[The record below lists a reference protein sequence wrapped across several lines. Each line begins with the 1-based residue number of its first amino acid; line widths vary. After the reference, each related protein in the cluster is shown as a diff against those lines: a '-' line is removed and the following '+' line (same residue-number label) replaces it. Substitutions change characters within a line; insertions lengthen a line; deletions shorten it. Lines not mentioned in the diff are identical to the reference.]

1 METKQAGICT
11 TASYLSRHRWFRY
24 STQYAAMNR
33 SFLLLLIFLLPACGT
48 ESSSPGSAE
57 DIGDM
62 TIEEFE
68 PTSTLVVEE
77 NIVTRSKYPSVDVH
91 SHWFQASEMTD
102 EAIDNL
108 IAEMDGMNVAALV
121 NLSGQSG
128 ETLKA
133 GIENMEGRYPE
144 RFITF
149 ANVEFDSVGAPG
161 WTERA
166 VAQLRADIEAGARG
180 LKVYKNLGLDVE
192 DVDGNRV
199 PVNDPRLDPIW
210 ALCGEMGVPV
220 LIHSAEPAN
229 FWKPRDKYNE
239 KWLELKLRPNRYRD
253 PATNASWEQIMSE
266 HFDIMAKHRGTTF
279 ISAHM
284 SWLGQD
290 LQQLGQRLDENPNMV
305 TEVAAVIYELGR
317 QPRAARQFMIDYKD
331 RILFGKD
338 SYSVEEFYT
347 YFRVFE
353 TGDEYFP
360 YYRKYHAQ
368 WKLYGLDL
376 PDDVL
381 RAVYYENALRIIP
394 GLDPALF
401 E

>member
-1 METKQAGICT
+1 LF
-11 TASYLSRHRWFRY
+11 SLHRTPAPTDGSVSHFP
-24 STQYAAMNR
+24 SAMYR
-33 SFLLLLIFLLPACGT
+33 FLPLFALLLLTACASEAQQT
-48 ESSSPGSAE
+48 SSD

-68 PTSTLVVEE
+68 PISTLVVPEH
-77 NIVTRSKYPSVDVH
+77 IVTQARYPFVDIH
-91 SHWFQASEMTD
+91 SHWFRASTMTEGALD
-102 EAIDNL
+102 TL
-108 IAEMDGMNVAALV
+108 IQEMDGMNMAALV

-128 ETLKA
+128 EILKA
-133 GIENMEGRYPE
+133 AMANMEGRYPE

-180 LKVYKNLGLDVE
+180 LKVYKNLGLDVM

-210 ALCGEMGVPV
+210 ALAGEMGVPV

-229 FWKPRDKYNE
+229 FWNPRDKHNE

-253 PATNASWEQIMSE
+253 PATNASWEEIMSE
-266 HFDIMAKHRGTTF
+266 HYDIMAKHRGTTF

-290 LQQLGQRLDENPNMV
+290 LTQLGQRLDENPNMV

-317 QPRAARQFMIDYKD
+317 QPRAARQFLIDYKD
-331 RILFGKD
+331 RVLFGKD
-338 SYSVEEFYT
+338 SYNVEEFWT

-353 TGDEYFP
+353 TADEYFP

-368 WKLYGLDL
+368 WKMYGMDL

-394 GLDPALF
+394 GLDASLF
-401 E
+401 ETN

>member
-1 METKQAGICT
+1 MYRFLPLFA
-11 TASYLSRHRWFRY
+11 
-24 STQYAAMNR
+24 
-33 SFLLLLIFLLPACGT
+33 LLLLTACASEAQQT
-48 ESSSPGSAE
+48 SSD

-68 PTSTLVVEE
+68 PISTLVVPEH
-77 NIVTRSKYPSVDVH
+77 IVTQARYPFVDIH
-91 SHWFQASEMTD
+91 SHWFRASTMTEGALD
-102 EAIDNL
+102 TL
-108 IAEMDGMNVAALV
+108 IQEMDGMNMAALV

-128 ETLKA
+128 EILKA
-133 GIENMEGRYPE
+133 AMANMEGRYPE

-180 LKVYKNLGLDVE
+180 LKVYKNLGLDVM

-210 ALCGEMGVPV
+210 ALAGEMGVPV

-229 FWKPRDKYNE
+229 FWNPRDKHNE

-253 PATNASWEQIMSE
+253 PATNASWEEIMSE
-266 HFDIMAKHRGTTF
+266 HYDIMAKHRGTTF

-290 LQQLGQRLDENPNMV
+290 LTQLGQRLDENPNMV

-317 QPRAARQFMIDYKD
+317 QPRAARQFLIDYKD
-331 RILFGKD
+331 RVLFGKD
-338 SYSVEEFYT
+338 SYNVEEFWT

-353 TGDEYFP
+353 TADEYFP

-368 WKLYGLDL
+368 WKMYGMDL

-394 GLDPALF
+394 GLDASLF
-401 E
+401 ETN

>member
-1 METKQAGICT
+1 ML
-11 TASYLSRHRWFRY
+11 SYTCFGRWFEAPFID
-24 STQYAAMNR
+24 TAMSR
-33 SFLLLLIFLLPACGT
+33 FLPLFLILLLPACAT
-48 ESSSPGSAE
+48 EAQQSTSE
-57 DIGDM
+57 ELGDM
-62 TIEEFE
+62 TVEEFE
-68 PTSTLVVEE
+68 PVSSLVVEE
-77 NIVTRSKYPSVDVH
+77 NIVTRAKYPFVDIH
-91 SHWFQASEMTD
+91 SHWFRASTMTEGAVDTLVQEM
-102 EAIDNL
+102 E
-108 IAEMDGMNVAALV
+108 GMNMTALV

-128 ETLKA
+128 EVLKA

-149 ANVEFDSVGAPG
+149 ANVDFDSVGAPG

-166 VAQLRADIEAGARG
+166 VAQLRADIQAGARG
-180 LKVYKNLGLDVE
+180 LKVYKNLGLDVK

-253 PATNASWEQIMSE
+253 PATNASWEQIMGE
-266 HFDIMAKHRGTTF
+266 HYDIMAKHRGTTF
-279 ISAHM
+279 ISAHL

-290 LQQLGQRLDENPNMV
+290 LTQLGQRLDENPNMV

-338 SYSVEEFYT
+338 SYNVEEFWT

-353 TGDEYFP
+353 TADEYFP

-368 WKLYGLDL
+368 WKMYGMDL

-381 RAVYYENALRIIP
+381 RAVYYENALRVIP
-394 GLDPALF
+394 GLDASLF

>member
-1 METKQAGICT
+1 
-11 TASYLSRHRWFRY
+11 
-24 STQYAAMNR
+24 MNR
-33 SFLLLLIFLLPACGT
+33 LLALSLALLLSACGADLQP
-48 ESSSPGSAE
+48 ESPSSG
-57 DIGDM
+57 IGDM
-62 TIEEFE
+62 TVEEFE
-68 PTSTLVVEE
+68 PTSTLVVDEH
-77 NIVTRSKYPSVDVH
+77 IVTRTKYPFVDIH
-91 SHWFQASEMTD
+91 SHWFQASKMTE
-102 EAIDNL
+102 EAVNTL
-108 IAEMDGMNVAALV
+108 IAEMDGMNMAALV

-133 GIENMEGRYPE
+133 AIENMEGRYPE

-180 LKVYKNLGLDVE
+180 LKVYKNLGLDVK

-253 PATNASWEQIMSE
+253 PATNASWEQIMGE

-290 LQQLGQRLDENPNMV
+290 LTQLGQRLDENPNMV

-317 QPRAARQFMIDYKD
+317 QPRAARSFLIDYKD

-338 SYSVEEFYT
+338 SYNVEEFYT

-353 TGDEYFP
+353 TADEYFP

-368 WKLYGLDL
+368 WKMYGMDL

-381 RAVYYENALRIIP
+381 RAIYYENALRVIP

>member
-1 METKQAGICT
+1 
-11 TASYLSRHRWFRY
+11 
-24 STQYAAMNR
+24 
-33 SFLLLLIFLLPACGT
+33 
-48 ESSSPGSAE
+48 
-57 DIGDM
+57 M

-166 VAQLRADIEAGARG
+166 VAQLRADLEAGARG

-266 HFDIMAKHRGTTF
+266 HFDIMSKHPGTTF

-284 SWLGQD
+284 SWMGQD